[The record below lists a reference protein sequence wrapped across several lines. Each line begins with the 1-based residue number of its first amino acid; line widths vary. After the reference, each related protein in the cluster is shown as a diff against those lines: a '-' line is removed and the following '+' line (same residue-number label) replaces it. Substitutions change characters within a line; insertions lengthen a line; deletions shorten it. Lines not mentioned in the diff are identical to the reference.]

1 MTMCAQKGRR
11 ALARRK
17 VANIEHMVLEDCI
30 NKDIETFVARIWQ
43 EIEQQDLHK
52 MLEDLESLKYVPV
65 EIRRKEAS
73 EPLFLVRY
81 E

>member
-11 ALARRK
+11 ALAKRK
-17 VANIEHMVLEDCI
+17 VANIEHTVLEDCI
-30 NKDIETFVARIWQ
+30 NKNIETFVARIWQ
-43 EIEQQDLHK
+43 EIEQQDLPK

-73 EPLFLVRY
+73 KPLFLVRY

>member
-1 MTMCAQKGRR
+1 MTMCAQKGGR

-17 VANIEHMVLEDCI
+17 VENIEHPVLEICI
-30 NKDIETFVARIWQ
+30 NNDIEAFVARIWQ
-43 EIEQQDLHK
+43 EIEQQDLPK

-65 EIRRKEAS
+65 EVRRKEAS
-73 EPLFLVRY
+73 EPLFLVRN

>member
-1 MTMCAQKGRR
+1 MTMCAQKGGR
-11 ALARRK
+11 ALARRE
-17 VANIEHMVLEDCI
+17 VADIEHMVLEDCI

-43 EIEQQDLHK
+43 EIEQQDLPK

-65 EIRRKEAS
+65 EVRRKEAG

>member
-1 MTMCAQKGRR
+1 MTMCAQKEGR

-17 VANIEHMVLEDCI
+17 VENIEHPVLEDCI
-30 NKDIETFVARIWQ
+30 HKDIETFVARIWQ
-43 EIEQQDLHK
+43 EIEQQDLPK
-52 MLEDLESLKYVPV
+52 MLEDLESLKYVPL

-73 EPLFLVRY
+73 ETLFLVRY

>member
-1 MTMCAQKGRR
+1 MTMCAQKGGR

-17 VANIEHMVLEDCI
+17 VENIEHRVLEDCI
-30 NKDIETFVARIWQ
+30 HKEIETFVARIWQ
-43 EIEQQDLHK
+43 EIEQQDLPK

-65 EIRRKEAS
+65 EVRRKEAI
-73 EPLFLVRY
+73 EPLFLVQN

>member
-1 MTMCAQKGRR
+1 MTMCAQKEGR

-17 VANIEHMVLEDCI
+17 VENIEHPVLEDCI
-30 NKDIETFVARIWQ
+30 HKDIETFVARIWQ
-43 EIEQQDLHK
+43 EIEQQDLPK

-65 EIRRKEAS
+65 EVRRKEAS
-73 EPLFLVRY
+73 EPLFLVRN